1 MRCDD
6 ALGREAAGV
15 RGVGG
20 GPAVVV
26 PEGARGDLWV
36 DVRGPEQGGVRIERE
51 MMTALTPSDTGG
63 GGGMASG
70 DEGLC
75 GGEDTGCAREIH
87 YIFHTNYCKTTTTLH
102 TQKRCGV

>member
-1 MRCDD
+1 MRCVD

-36 DVRGPEQGGVRIERE
+36 DVRGPEQGDVRIERVDDVPS
-51 MMTALTPSDTGG
+51 PSDTGG
-63 GGGMASG
+63 GGGTASG
-70 DEGLC
+70 EEGLWR
-75 GGEDTGCAREIH
+75 GGHWLRAR
-87 YIFHTNYCKTTTTLH
+87 TLH
-102 TQKRCGV
+102 FPIILL